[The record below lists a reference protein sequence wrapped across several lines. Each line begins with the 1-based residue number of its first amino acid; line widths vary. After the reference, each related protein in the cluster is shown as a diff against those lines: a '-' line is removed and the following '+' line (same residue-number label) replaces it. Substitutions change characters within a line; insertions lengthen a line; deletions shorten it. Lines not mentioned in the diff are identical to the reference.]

1 MNLLNFALM
10 ARNNE
15 CIIHA
20 FSRRE
25 NFYMRNIIIQCE
37 QWLHERV
44 EDAKAS
50 GIILGLSGG
59 IDSSVLAA
67 LAREALGRECV
78 LGVIMPCHS
87 INEDE
92 EDARLLACELDIP
105 FEKVDLSDTFDAL
118 YGRIESIA
126 GSTIELVRS
135 NMKAR
140 LRMVTLYA
148 LAQSKN
154 LLVCGTSNRSEYETG
169 YFTKYGDSGVDLM
182 PLAGFL
188 KREIREIA
196 RLLHVP
202 EKIITKAP
210 SAGLYEGQTDE
221 SDMGF
226 TYDTLDE
233 YLSSGRIDDP
243 KAKERIDVMRRRS
256 EHKRK
261 PIPIFKAK

>member
-1 MNLLNFALM
+1 
-10 ARNNE
+10 
-15 CIIHA
+15 
-20 FSRRE
+20 
-25 NFYMRNIIIQCE
+25 MRNIINQCE

-44 EDAKAS
+44 EDAKAN

-67 LAREALGRECV
+67 LAREALGRDKV

-87 INEDE
+87 IREDE
-92 EDARLLACELDIP
+92 NDARLLAHELDIQ
-105 FEKVDLSDTFDAL
+105 FEKADLTDTFDTL
-118 YGRIESIA
+118 YGTVELIA
-126 GSTIELVRS
+126 GNSNELVRS

-148 LAQSKN
+148 IAQSKN
-154 LLVCGTSNRSEYETG
+154 LLVCGTSNKSEYETG

-188 KREIREIA
+188 KREIREMA
-196 RLLHVP
+196 RVLHVP
-202 EKIITKAP
+202 EKIISKAP

-221 SDMGF
+221 NDMGF
-226 TYDTLDE
+226 TYETLDE
-233 YLSSGRIDDP
+233 YLASGRIEDE

-261 PIPIFKAK
+261 PIPIFKF

>member
-1 MNLLNFALM
+1 
-10 ARNNE
+10 
-15 CIIHA
+15 
-20 FSRRE
+20 
-25 NFYMRNIIIQCE
+25 MRNIINQCE

-44 EDAKAS
+44 EDAKAN

-67 LAREALGRECV
+67 IAREALGRDGV

-87 INEDE
+87 IREDE
-92 EDARLLACELDIP
+92 NDARLLAHELDIE
-105 FEKVDLSDTFDAL
+105 FEKVDLSDTFDTL
-118 YGRIESIA
+118 YGTIELITGNSN
-126 GSTIELVRS
+126 ELVRS

-154 LLVCGTSNRSEYETG
+154 LLVCGTSNKSEYETG

-188 KREIREIA
+188 KREIREMA
-196 RLLHVP
+196 RVLHVP
-202 EKIITKAP
+202 EKIISKAP

-221 SDMGF
+221 NDMGF

-233 YLSSGRIDDP
+233 YLSSGRIEDE

-261 PIPIFKAK
+261 PIPIFKF